1 MTRSYMGR
9 GLIIKLVY
17 QIIVIH
23 DDDRW
28 RKKLMTIKATQ
39 LKAIK
44 CEMLHIRNTKCVVFT
59 TKLEEGHQLLR

>member
-1 MTRSYMGR
+1 MIMLDGE
-9 GLIIKLVY
+9 
-17 QIIVIH
+17 
-23 DDDRW
+23 
-28 RKKLMTIKATQ
+28 KKLMTIKATQ